1 MSDENQT
8 EKIKQPWSFELYLR
22 KISKGVLDPIA
33 GFFLKIGLK
42 PNMVTGL
49 GVILNIVTAYFLVI
63 DKIQIAGLI
72 LLIGAP
78 LDALDGAMAR
88 KRGEP
93 SRYGAFIDSVSDRY
107 AELILLGGL
116 LIHYIDIGN
125 MLACLLAFIAAAG
138 SVLVS
143 YTKARAESLDFNAK
157 VGILTRVER
166 SIVMIIC
173 LLINQP
179 LIALWIIAILAN
191 FTAIQRIAFVHKQAF
206 PRDHKTNL

>member
-8 EKIKQPWSFELYLR
+8 ENIKQPWSFELYLR

-33 GFFLKIGLK
+33 GFCLKIGLK

-63 DKIQIAGLI
+63 DKIQIAGLV

-88 KRGEP
+88 QRGEP

-107 AELILLGGL
+107 AELIVLGGL
-116 LIHYIDIGN
+116 LIHYIDAGN

-143 YTKARAESLDFNAK
+143 YTKARAESLGFNAK

-173 LLINQP
+173 LLIKQP
-179 LIALWIIAILAN
+179 MIALWIIAILAN

-206 PRDHKTNL
+206 PRDQKINQ